1 MILRPGLFLQN
12 RYEILEKIGTGGM
25 SVVYKAKCHK
35 LNRFVAIKVLKDEFC
50 ADQEFVARF
59 NMEAQAAAGLV
70 HPNIVNVF
78 DVVDE
83 EDLHYIV
90 MELVDG
96 ITLKSYIAAK
106 RHLEV
111 KQSIAIA
118 IQVCQGINAAHERK
132 IIHRDIKPQNIML
145 SKEGKVKVADFGIA
159 RAVTK
164 QTIGQTAIGSVH
176 YISPEQA
183 KGDRA
188 DERSDVYSMGIML
201 YEMLTGRVPFDGE
214 SAVNIAIAHL
224 EKRPVSP
231 SKLNPAIPA
240 FVEEIIL
247 KCIKK
252 KRERRYQSMREL
264 EIALIH
270 ARDTIKKAEMLPPQE
285 IDSTNTGTKRFSQD
299 DVQAIRAT
307 EEVDEIEEIDDDEIE
322 EDEIEDISDDDI
334 SDDNISDENI
344 SNSNI
349 SNENISDKKISD
361 RKVEKQKKNS
371 ISVPKVYMEKGEELE
386 DDEAD
391 SPRKIDKVIARV
403 GFAFAGIIIG
413 LTIFIFM
420 NLGNLFGSGD
430 KRQTEDSQTTI
441 ASNQV
446 EMPDVVGLNQDLAE
460 KKLKDSSIQ
469 MKISKEEYDDEI
481 EKGDIISQNPK
492 AGEVVSKYSNVEVV
506 ISKGSDKVDIKKLG
520 IDKMKAVDA
529 KSALES
535 IGFSV
540 EIEERDSE
548 TVEKD
553 YVIGY
558 SPESPKKGS
567 LVTLYKSTGKK
578 VVLAKVPYIVS
589 LTEDNAKKAIK
600 DAGFEVGN
608 VAKQFDAEIAK
619 GIVIGQEF
627 EPGKELEKGKTIGFT
642 ISDGPPLETTLE
654 STEPT
659 STVDN
664 STISNNPPTAPTA
677 ATTEAIKYRY
687 TGSINTTYELSDLIG
702 PGASQVSLKVMVRL
716 KQIVNGQT
724 QYTTLMEPRTI
735 TGDTILP
742 LRFNLINGAYGVE
755 QGQVEVVKINESGGY
770 EVIKSFDVEFFK
782 GQ

>member
-201 YEMLTGRVPFDGE
+201 YEMLTGRVPLDGE

-307 EEVDEIEEIDDDEIE
+307 EEVDEIEEIDDDE
-322 EDEIEDISDDDI
+322 
-334 SDDNISDENI
+334 
-344 SNSNI
+344 
-349 SNENISDKKISD
+349 
-361 RKVEKQKKNS
+361 
-371 ISVPKVYMEKGEELE
+371 
-386 DDEAD
+386 
-391 SPRKIDKVIARV
+391 
-403 GFAFAGIIIG
+403 
-413 LTIFIFM
+413 
-420 NLGNLFGSGD
+420 
-430 KRQTEDSQTTI
+430 
-441 ASNQV
+441 
-446 EMPDVVGLNQDLAE
+446 
-460 KKLKDSSIQ
+460 
-469 MKISKEEYDDEI
+469 DDEI
-481 EKGDIISQNPK
+481 N
-492 AGEVVSKYSNVEVV
+492 
-506 ISKGSDKVDIKKLG
+506 
-520 IDKMKAVDA
+520 
-529 KSALES
+529 
-535 IGFSV
+535 
-540 EIEERDSE
+540 
-548 TVEKD
+548 
-553 YVIGY
+553 
-558 SPESPKKGS
+558 
-567 LVTLYKSTGKK
+567 
-578 VVLAKVPYIVS
+578 
-589 LTEDNAKKAIK
+589 
-600 DAGFEVGN
+600 
-608 VAKQFDAEIAK
+608 
-619 GIVIGQEF
+619 
-627 EPGKELEKGKTIGFT
+627 
-642 ISDGPPLETTLE
+642 
-654 STEPT
+654 
-659 STVDN
+659 
-664 STISNNPPTAPTA
+664 
-677 ATTEAIKYRY
+677 
-687 TGSINTTYELSDLIG
+687 
-702 PGASQVSLKVMVRL
+702 
-716 KQIVNGQT
+716 
-724 QYTTLMEPRTI
+724 
-735 TGDTILP
+735 
-742 LRFNLINGAYGVE
+742 
-755 QGQVEVVKINESGGY
+755 
-770 EVIKSFDVEFFK
+770 
-782 GQ
+782 